1 MKARVSLALALM
13 AGIFLITGCGTSA
26 YSVKI
31 PFSENP
37 EAVFVDAPHVTIE
50 DMRQEDERA
59 THLSASIVT
68 CQRWYGDDTF
78 QPPKLVYLDKLI
90 ADRVPASTP
99 ISIRLDKFD
108 TVEHCDNTANRA
120 AAAGVAGASGATG
133 TPVYMPATT
142 IAGGDSVHVHLAGEI
157 NGVPFD
163 LKRAFDYD
171 GLPYKFL
178 EMPAANSTYR
188 ERLRK
193 MMGEMADEIVAK
205 LPASGAP

>member
-1 MKARVSLALALM
+1 MKARVSLALACV
-13 AGIFLITGCGTSA
+13 AGVSIITGCGTSV
-26 YSVKI
+26 YSVRI

-37 EAVFVDAPHVTIE
+37 EAVFVDSPHVTIE
-50 DMRQEDERA
+50 DTRDEDART
-59 THLSASIVT
+59 THVNPSIFS
-68 CQRWYGDDTF
+68 CQRWYGDDTY
-78 QPPKLVYLDKLI
+78 QPPKLIYLDKLI
-90 ADRVPASTP
+90 AERVPAATP
-99 ISIRLDKFD
+99 VSIRLDKFD
-108 TVEHCDNTANRA
+108 TVEYCDNTANRA

-133 TPVYMPATT
+133 TPIYMPANT
-142 IAGGDSVHVHLAGEI
+142 IPGGDSVHVHLAGEI

-163 LKRAFDYD
+163 VRRAFDYD

-205 LPASGAP
+205 LPAARAP